1 MTVARLCL
9 YRAGRS
15 LTAERSSYLFE
26 SDLLSLDELDELDE
40 SDESVESDSESDE
53 SESLSLCD
61 ELLLRSGAG
70 SPGA

>member
-1 MTVARLCL
+1 M
-9 YRAGRS
+9 
-15 LTAERSSYLFE
+15 FE

>member
-40 SDESVESDSESDE
+40 SDESDESVESDE
-53 SESLSLCD
+53 SESLSLYD

>member
-1 MTVARLCL
+1 M
-9 YRAGRS
+9 
-15 LTAERSSYLFE
+15 FE

-53 SESLSLCD
+53 SESLALCD